1 MAENCDIHGGPEMF
15 EELLR
20 IFDGSAPSGGAEK
33 PTDPAFA
40 FAVLLIETA
49 RTDDR
54 VTDRERS
61 IIQRVLAR
69 RFGFSP
75 DQVTRLVQVATEGAA
90 RATDLFHF
98 TRVIV
103 EQFTEQDRV
112 ALIED
117 IWQVAL
123 ADGLDA
129 SGQEDM
135 LIRRIAGLIDVSD
148 HDRGEARQRAMRD
161 LAIK

>member
-1 MAENCDIHGGPEMF
+1 MGPEMF
-15 EELLR
+15 EKLLR
-20 IFDGSAPSGGAEK
+20 VFDGSVGCEK
-33 PTDPAFA
+33 AGEQTDPAFA

-54 VTDRERS
+54 VTDRERR
-61 IIQRVLAR
+61 IIRRVLAR

-75 DQVTRLVQVATEGAA
+75 DQVTRLVQAATKGAA

-103 EQFTEQDRV
+103 EQFTEQDRI

-129 SGQEDM
+129 NGQEDT
-135 LIRRIAGLIDVSD
+135 LLRRIAGLIDVSD
-148 HDRGEARQRAMRD
+148 HDRGEARRRAMRD
-161 LAIK
+161 LATK

>member
-1 MAENCDIHGGPEMF
+1 MF
-15 EELLR
+15 DDLLR
-20 IFDGSAPSGGAEK
+20 VFQGSADSKGAEK
-33 PTDPAFA
+33 RTDPAFA
-40 FAVLLIETA
+40 LAVLLIEIA

-54 VTDRERS
+54 ITDRERS
-61 IIQRVLAR
+61 IIGSVLAH
-69 RFGFSP
+69 RFDFSP

-90 RATDLFHF
+90 RATDLFHS

-103 EQFTEQDRV
+103 ERFAEQERIG
-112 ALIED
+112 LIED

-129 SGQEDM
+129 NGDEDT

-148 HDRGEARQRAMRD
+148 YDRGEARQRAMQIPRKT
-161 LAIK
+161 LK